1 MRIVNQ
7 EILLAC
13 GALAIAAFLPTLDW
27 LSCWLHGGG
36 RACHA
41 QMASAITEWRGIAT
55 FLAGLAITP
64 PPPRNPR

>member
-13 GALAIAAFLPTLDW
+13 GALFIAAFLPTIDW